1 MRNGDDDAVG
11 AADTIQLLLETTVEF
26 APAYHEFAGTAGQL
40 RMFIYLTLAAMP
52 GVVFVT
58 DPPVLDS
65 TLPGEPE
72 ASH

>member
-40 RMFIYLTLAAMP
+40 RMFI
-52 GVVFVT
+52 
-58 DPPVLDS
+58 
-65 TLPGEPE
+65 
-72 ASH
+72 